1 MMQNQPK
8 HQKSLFPE
16 VDVQTEEMIATP
28 WSLILYNDDIHTFD
42 EVVFQ
47 LIKALKCDQQ
57 TAEDLTL
64 AVHLDGSAIV
74 FEGDFSECFKINIVL
89 TEIQLLTEIKG

>member
-1 MMQNQPK
+1 MLSQPE
-8 HQKSLFPE
+8 HQKNLFPE
-16 VDVQTEEMIATP
+16 PEVQTEEKRELP

-47 LIKALKCDQQ
+47 LVKALKCDRD

-64 AVHLDGSAIV
+64 AAHLEGSTIV
-74 FEGDFSECFKINIVL
+74 FEGEFSECFKINMIL
-89 TEIQLLTEIKG
+89 SEIQLLTEIKG

>member
-1 MMQNQPK
+1 MQSQPQ

-16 VDVQTEEMIATP
+16 QDVQTEERLVSP

-42 EVVFQ
+42 EVVNQ
-47 LIKALKCDQQ
+47 LIKALKCDQH
-57 TAEDLTL
+57 TAEELTM
-64 AVHLDGSAIV
+64 AAHLDGSTIV
-74 FEGDFSECFKINIVL
+74 FEGDFNECFQINMVL